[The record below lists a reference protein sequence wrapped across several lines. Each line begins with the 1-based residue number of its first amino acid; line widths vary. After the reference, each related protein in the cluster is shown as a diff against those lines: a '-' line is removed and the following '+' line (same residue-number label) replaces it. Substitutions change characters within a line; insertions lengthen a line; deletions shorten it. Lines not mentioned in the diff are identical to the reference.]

1 MNLELQIKDNI
12 IESLQKLPFNK
23 LMEIDS
29 LINNWLELKEKKA
42 KVLSYSGSF
51 NELDDVIDDL
61 NTRRKNKL
69 YY

>member
-61 NTRRKNKL
+61 NTRRKNKV

>member
-1 MNLELQIKDNI
+1 MNIELQIKDNI

>member
-29 LINNWLELKEKKA
+29 LINNWLELNEKKV
-42 KVLSYSGSF
+42 KK
-51 NELDDVIDDL
+51 
-61 NTRRKNKL
+61 R
-69 YY
+69 